1 METSKGYYS
10 LIQYCPD
17 LARLEAANIGVI
29 LFCPE
34 RGFIRA
40 KIAQGD
46 DRIRRF
52 FGSHDNDWMQVNA
65 VKNAIVNRLEVT
77 GKDFRSLDDL
87 TNFIATR
94 ANEVQVTA
102 PRPMTVSEPEK
113 DLDELFDDLVGGRSK
128 QPLKYSAPPVEKAL
142 ERTFRE
148 KGVNELIRKDV
159 TVTVPAF
166 HKSLTVPFGFQNGRF
181 NLIQPVGF
189 QQTMESNVLNVAC
202 RHAVEGR
209 SLYDHP
215 DEKLSEL
222 KLIVVGSFA
231 PESSEYKDVV
241 SDILK
246 ENKVEL
252 HSIDEVQGLID
263 EIRTTGKKLPSELV

>member
-1 METSKGYYS
+1 MESSKGYYS

-34 RGFIRA
+34 LKFIRA
-40 KIAQGD
+40 KVAQGN

-52 FGSHDNDWMQVNA
+52 FGSQDDDWTQINA
-65 VKNAIVNRLEVT
+65 VKNTIVNRLEVT
-77 GKDFRSLDDL
+77 GKEFKSLDDL

-102 PRPMTVSEPEK
+102 PRPMKVSEPET
-113 DLDELFDDLVGGRSK
+113 DLDELFEDLVGGRSK
-128 QPLKYSAPPVEKAL
+128 QPLKYSALPVEKAL

-148 KGVNELIRKDV
+148 KGVDEFIRRDV

-181 NLIQPVGF
+181 NLIQPVRF
-189 QQTMESNVLNVAC
+189 QQITELRILDTAC

-209 SLYDHP
+209 SLYEHP
-215 DEKLSEL
+215 DEKLGQL
-222 KLIVVGSFA
+222 KLIVVGSFV
-231 PESSEYKDVV
+231 PESSEYKDLVN
-241 SDILK
+241 DILK
-246 ENKVEL
+246 ENKVDL
-252 HSIDEVQGLID
+252 HSIDEVQKLVD
-263 EIRTTGKKLPSELV
+263 EIRTTGKVLPASLF

>member
-1 METSKGYYS
+1 MEPSKGYYS

-34 RGFIRA
+34 RRFIRA
-40 KIAQGD
+40 WIAQGN

-52 FGSHDNDWMQVNA
+52 FGSQDNDWTQI
-65 VKNAIVNRLEVT
+65 NAIKSAMVNRLEVT
-77 GKDFRSLDDL
+77 ARDFKSLDDL

-94 ANEVQVTA
+94 ANEVQITS
-102 PRPMTVSEPEK
+102 PRPTKVSEPEK
-113 DLDELFDDLVGGRSK
+113 DLDELFEDLVGGRSK

-148 KGVNELIRKDV
+148 KGVDEFIRRDV

-181 NLIQPVGF
+181 NLIQPVRF
-189 QQTMESNVLNVAC
+189 QQTTELRVLDTAC

-209 SLYDHP
+209 SLYEHP
-215 DEKLSEL
+215 DEKL
-222 KLIVVGSFA
+222 G
-231 PESSEYKDVV
+231 
-241 SDILK
+241 
-246 ENKVEL
+246 
-252 HSIDEVQGLID
+252 
-263 EIRTTGKKLPSELV
+263 

>member
-1 METSKGYYS
+1 MESSKGYYS

-40 KIAQGD
+40 KIAQGN

-52 FGSHDNDWMQVNA
+52 FGSQDDDWAQINA

-77 GKDFRSLDDL
+77 GKEFKNLDDMIS
-87 TNFIATR
+87 FIATR

-102 PRPMTVSEPEK
+102 PRPMKVSVPER
-113 DLDELFDDLVGGRSK
+113 DLDELFDELVGGRSK

-148 KGVNELIRKDV
+148 KGVDELIHRDV
-159 TVTVPAF
+159 TVAVPAF

-181 NLIQPVGF
+181 NLIQPVRF
-189 QQTMESNVLNVAC
+189 QQTTESRVIDSAC

-215 DEKLSEL
+215 DEKLGDL

-231 PESSEYKDVV
+231 PESLEYRDIV

-246 ENKVEL
+246 ENRVDL
-252 HSIDEVQGLID
+252 HSIDEIQGLVN
-263 EIRTTGKKLPSELV
+263 EIRTTGKKVPSKLF

>member
-17 LARLEAANIGVI
+17 LSRLEAANIGVI

-34 RGFIRA
+34 RGFLRA
-40 KIAQGD
+40 KIAQGN

-52 FGSHDNDWMQVNA
+52 FGSQDNDWTQINA
-65 VKNAIVNRLEVT
+65 IKNAIVNRLEVT
-77 GKDFRSLDDL
+77 GKDFKSLDDL
-87 TNFIATR
+87 TTFISTR
-94 ANEVQVTA
+94 ANEVQLTA
-102 PRPMTVSEPEK
+102 PRAMKVSDAEK
-113 DLDELFDDLVGGRSK
+113 DLDELFDELVGGRSR
-128 QPLKYSAPPVEKAL
+128 QPLKYSVPPVEKAL
-142 ERTFRE
+142 ERTFRDS
-148 KGVNELIRKDV
+148 GVEELIRRDV

-181 NLIQPVGF
+181 NLIQPVRF
-189 QQTMESNVLNVAC
+189 QHTQELRVLDLAC

-209 SLYDHP
+209 SLYEHP
-215 DEKLSEL
+215 DEKLGEL

-241 SDILK
+241 SDILT
-246 ENKVEL
+246 ENEVAL
-252 HSIDEVQGLID
+252 HSIEEVERLVN
-263 EIRTTGKKLPSELV
+263 EIQTTGKKLQSPLF